1 VSTASRFYTR
11 LPPWLLLVGAMA
23 AVGPVSIDMYLP
35 GFPQIE
41 QDFGQRGIEV
51 TMAAYMVGIAV
62 GQLFYGPVSDRFG
75 RKSPL
80 YVGFAL
86 YTIGSLGCVF
96 ATSLTMLTATRV
108 LQALGG
114 CAGMVIGRAIVRD
127 RCEPHEAARAFS
139 TLMMIVAL
147 GPVIAPA
154 LGGIFVATLGWRSTF
169 VFQAMFG
176 VALMFA
182 MHRVL
187 TDTPSPLPTIV
198 ALDVPATGALTAV
211 ALRVGGT
218 SEASAGSDSRRESE
232 RGSSSVPPRRSPKL
246 SVAYSL
252 HRYLYLLRDGT
263 FLGYSLL
270 GGFAMGGLF
279 AYIAGAPTVL
289 PQQYGL
295 SAQQFGWLIGL
306 NGLTFMLASRM
317 NLRALRKYGPAEAVA
332 RHVWLPLGFG
342 LALLLAASLMAPP
355 LGLLLGLQL
364 SYFVGVGRVTPHAAA
379 LAMAPHGQDAGAASG
394 MMGALH
400 SLVAMIVSIVV
411 AAVNDGTVSTLAA
424 IMTVTA
430 VCSAFSYVWVRRCER
445 SAGST

>member
-1 VSTASRFYTR
+1 MSV
-11 LPPWLLLVGAMA
+11 
-23 AVGPVSIDMYLP
+23 VGPVSIDMYLP

-41 QDFGQRGIEV
+41 RDFAQRGVEV
-51 TMAAYMVGIAV
+51 TMAAYMIGIAI
-62 GQLFYGPVSDRFG
+62 GQLFYGPLSDRFG

-96 ATSLTMLTATRV
+96 ATSLTILTGTRV

-154 LGGIFVATLGWRSTF
+154 LGGIFVTTLGWRSTF
-169 VFQAMFG
+169 VFQAVFG
-176 VALMFA
+176 MALMFA

-187 TDTPSPLPTIV
+187 TDARP
-198 ALDVPATGALTAV
+198 
-211 ALRVGGT
+211 
-218 SEASAGSDSRRESE
+218 ASADAVR
-232 RGSSSVPPRRSPKL
+232 PRKL
-246 SVAYSL
+246 SIAYSL
-252 HRYLYLLRDGT
+252 RRYLYLLRDGT

-270 GGFAMGGLF
+270 GGFAMSGLF

-289 PQQYGL
+289 PQHYGL

-306 NGLTFMLASRM
+306 NGLTFMLASRL
-317 NLRALRKYGPAEAVA
+317 NIRALRKYGPAEAVA
-332 RHVWLPLGFG
+332 RHVWLPLGLS
-342 LALLLAASLMAPP
+342 LALLLSATLMEPP
-355 LGLLLGLQL
+355 LVLLLALQL

-394 MMGALH
+394 LMGALH
-400 SLVAMIVSIVV
+400 SLVAMIVSMVV
-411 AAVNDGTVSTLAA
+411 AAVNDGTVLTLAV
-424 IMTVTA
+424 IMAAAA
-430 VCSAFSYVWVRRCER
+430 VCSVLSYVWIRHRGR
-445 SAGST
+445 SAG

>member
-1 VSTASRFYTR
+1 MAAVLRFTPR
-11 LPPWLLLVGAMA
+11 LPSWLLLVGAMTV
-23 AVGPVSIDMYLP
+23 VGPVSIDMYLP

-41 QDFGQRGIEV
+41 QDFGQRGVEA
-51 TMAAYMVGIAV
+51 TMAAYMIGIAI
-62 GQLFYGPVSDRFG
+62 GQLFYGPLSDRFG

-80 YVGFAL
+80 YVGLAL
-86 YTIGSLGCVF
+86 YTMGSLGCVF
-96 ATSLTMLTATRV
+96 ATSLTMLTVTRV

-154 LGGIFVATLGWRSTF
+154 LGGIFVTLLNWRSTF
-169 VFQAMFG
+169 VFQALFG

-187 TDTPSPLPTIV
+187 TDDRPDGSTASPSSGIV
-198 ALDVPATGALTAV
+198 GHQAGIADAES
-211 ALRVGGT
+211 GT
-218 SEASAGSDSRRESE
+218 RLEAPSCRESS
-232 RGSSSVPPRRSPKL
+232 RAGGAGRL
-246 SVAYSL
+246 GVAYSL
-252 HRYLYLLRDGT
+252 RRYLYLLRDHT
-263 FLGYSLL
+263 FLGHSLL

-279 AYIAGAPTVL
+279 AYISGAPTVL
-289 PQQYGL
+289 PQRYDL

-317 NLRALRKYGPAEAVA
+317 NIRALRKYGPAEAVA

-342 LALLLAASLMAPP
+342 LALLLAAILMAPP
-355 LGLLLGLQL
+355 LGLLLALQL

-379 LAMAPHGQDAGAASG
+379 LAMAPHGQDAGAASA

-400 SLVAMIVSIVV
+400 SLVAMIVSIMV
-411 AAVNDGTVSTLAA
+411 ATMNDGTVFTLAV
-424 IMTVTA
+424 IMTA
-430 VCSAFSYVWVRRCER
+430 AAACSCLSYVWIRRR
-445 SAGST
+445 AVATTPA

>member
-1 VSTASRFYTR
+1 MFAASQFFVR
-11 LPPWLLLVGAMA
+11 LPPWLLLVAAMSV
-23 AVGPVSIDMYLP
+23 VGPVSIDMYLP

-41 QDFGQRGIEV
+41 QDFGQRGVEV
-51 TMAAYMVGIAV
+51 TMAAYMIGIAI

-154 LGGIFVATLGWRSTF
+154 LGGIFVAVLGWRSTF
-169 VFQAMFG
+169 VFQAVFG
-176 VALMFA
+176 MALMFA

-187 TDTPSPLPTIV
+187 TDTMPSH
-198 ALDVPATGALTAV
+198 PATV
-211 ALRVGGT
+211 APAAAGLQTDGE
-218 SEASAGSDSRRESE
+218 SEADTDPGLRRAAGRIPEPADAGR
-232 RGSSSVPPRRSPKL
+232 PRKL
-246 SVAYSL
+246 SVTYSL
-252 HRYLYLLRDGT
+252 RRYLYLLRDGT

-289 PQQYGL
+289 PQHYGL

-306 NGLTFMLASRM
+306 NGFTFMLASRL
-317 NLRALRKYGPAEAVA
+317 NIRALRKYGPAEAVA

-355 LGLLLGLQL
+355 LALLLALQL

-394 MMGALH
+394 LMGALH

-411 AAVNDGTVSTLAA
+411 ATANDGTVSTLAA
-424 IMTVTA
+424 IMAVTA
-430 VCSAFSYVWVRRCER
+430 AGSVLSYGWIRRRTR
-445 SAGST
+445 SA